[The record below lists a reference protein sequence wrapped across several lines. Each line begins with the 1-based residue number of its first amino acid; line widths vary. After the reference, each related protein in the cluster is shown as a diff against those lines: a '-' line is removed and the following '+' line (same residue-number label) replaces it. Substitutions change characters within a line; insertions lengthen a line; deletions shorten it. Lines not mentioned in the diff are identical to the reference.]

1 LEVVQYIKDTFH
13 EGKCEIAAIGKPTC
27 IFWSLKV
34 DYNFYELN
42 VFLNFQA
49 EDGKLMAD
57 PETGEFWGFF
67 GGFAPLPRK
76 AASDNDKSAESH
88 SPKLLRYNVV
98 SVFPL
103 IFFVSGCTTIL
114 S

>member
-1 LEVVQYIKDTFH
+1 
-13 EGKCEIAAIGKPTC
+13 
-27 IFWSLKV
+27 LKV
-34 DYNFYELN
+34 DYSFYELN

-76 AASDNDKSAESH
+76 AASDNDKSADSH
-88 SPKLLRYNVV
+88 STKLLRYNVV

-103 IFFVSGCTTIL
+103 MFFVSGCTTNVFH
-114 S
+114 SFSVK